1 MAAEQELPLFL
12 GLNDK
17 SITDIPK
24 TVEKQR
30 YMTSV
35 APKAATPGKWIEQ
48 PRMPIPTG
56 EHAVIECQGKIYSV
70 AGYAKHRVDQ
80 NFHQVFDPK
89 TGSWSLKAPFPLP
102 CNHVAGVSVG
112 SKIYT
117 FGGFIEQNRCPH
129 SKCFVYD
136 TATDQW
142 APIAGLSRPRGAM
155 SAIVLDGKI
164 HLLGGRDVRSVEW
177 HEIYDP
183 STDKY
188 TILAGM
194 RGSTGTQPFVGQRD
208 HMGVAVVDGKI
219 HAIAG
224 RMDSYDFN
232 TGLNAVYDPKTDAWT
247 FRAPLPTPRSGPSCV
262 YISGKIVVFGGEATG
277 KVFGTNEAYD
287 PKTDS
292 WEQLTPMAISA
303 SRPAWSDLRGHRQHG
318 PRAGRRSCSRGT
330 GPGRLPR
337 RVHLRLMRTETAA
350 LRPGRPCVVFKK
362 IEASARRPQD
372 KLGHAGCYIQAR
384 LPLH

>member
-56 EHAVIECQGKIYSV
+56 EHAVIECQGKIHSV

-292 WEQLTPMAISA
+292 WEQLTPMA
-303 SRPAWSDLRGHRQHG
+303 
-318 PRAGRRSCSRGT
+318 
-330 GPGRLPR
+330 LPR
-337 RVHLRLMRTETAA
+337 HGLHGATCAVIGNMVHV
-350 LRPGRPCVVFKK
+350 PGGGPVPGGQVQGAYHDAFTF
-362 IEASARRPQD
+362 
-372 KLGHAGCYIQAR
+372 G
-384 LPLH
+384 

>member
-1 MAAEQELPLFL
+1 MAEELPLFL

-17 SITDIPK
+17 TVTDIPK

-35 APKAATPGKWIEQ
+35 APKAANPGKWVEQ

-56 EHAVIECQGKIYSV
+56 EHAVIECQGKIHSI

-80 NFHQVFDPK
+80 NFHQVYDPASK
-89 TGSWSLKAPFPLP
+89 SWTLKAPFPLP
-102 CNHVAGVSVG
+102 CNHVAGVSIG

-117 FGGFIEQNRCPH
+117 FGGFVEQNRCPH

-142 APIAGLSRPRGAM
+142 APIAPISRPRGAI

-177 HEIYDP
+177 HEVYDP
-183 STDKY
+183 ETNKY
-188 TILAGM
+188 SDRTSM

-224 RMDSYDFN
+224 RMDS
-232 TGLNAVYDPKTDAWT
+232 TIS
-247 FRAPLPTPRSGPSCV
+247 TP
-262 YISGKIVVFGGEATG
+262 A
-277 KVFGTNEAYD
+277 
-287 PKTDS
+287 
-292 WEQLTPMAISA
+292 
-303 SRPAWSDLRGHRQHG
+303 
-318 PRAGRRSCSRGT
+318 
-330 GPGRLPR
+330 
-337 RVHLRLMRTETAA
+337 
-350 LRPGRPCVVFKK
+350 
-362 IEASARRPQD
+362 
-372 KLGHAGCYIQAR
+372 
-384 LPLH
+384 

>member
-1 MAAEQELPLFL
+1 MAEELPLFL

-17 SITDIPK
+17 SVTDIPK

-35 APKAATPGKWIEQ
+35 APKAANPGKWVEQ

-56 EHAVIECQGKIYSV
+56 EHAVIECQGKIHSI

-80 NFHQVFDPK
+80 SFHQVYDPASK
-89 TGSWSLKAPFPLP
+89 SWSLKAPFPHP
-102 CNHVAGVSVG
+102 CNHVAGVSIG

-117 FGGFIEQNRCPH
+117 FGGFVEQNRCPH

-142 APIAGLSRPRGAM
+142 ASIAPISRPRGAV

-177 HEIYDP
+177 HEVYDP
-183 STDKY
+183 ETNKY
-188 TILAGM
+188 SDRAGM

-224 RMDSYDFN
+224 RMDFVR
-232 TGLNAVYDPKTDAWT
+232 L
-247 FRAPLPTPRSGPSCV
+247 
-262 YISGKIVVFGGEATG
+262 
-277 KVFGTNEAYD
+277 
-287 PKTDS
+287 
-292 WEQLTPMAISA
+292 
-303 SRPAWSDLRGHRQHG
+303 QHG
-318 PRAGRRSCSRGT
+318 PERG
-330 GPGRLPR
+330 L
-337 RVHLRLMRTETAA
+337 
-350 LRPGRPCVVFKK
+350 
-362 IEASARRPQD
+362 RPQD
-372 KLGHAGCYIQAR
+372 RRLELSRAAANAALGAVLRLYQRQDRRVRRRSHRPRIRYQRNLRSEHRRLGSRHANGDSAPRPAR
-384 LPLH
+384 RNLRRDR